1 MVAANVSA
9 LSDLQNREQ
18 LEDLDLDNMNGTIN
32 GRPSLANGTSSG
44 YFNDLTSTL
53 TGILA
58 VCIITYTLYQ
68 FFRTGKIA
76 GHITWFDYRFGLYR
90 FG

>member
-1 MVAANVSA
+1 MSA

-18 LEDLDLDNMNGTIN
+18 LEDLDNMNGTIN

-58 VCIITYTLYQ
+58 VCIITYTLY
-68 FFRTGKIA
+68 
-76 GHITWFDYRFGLYR
+76 
-90 FG
+90 